1 MKLSPKYL
9 FLILTAILSGLI
21 IWLLFLVLR
30 TDYSINI
37 PAEKECSS
45 DNDFNLSSH
54 LSNWDSLNFSGSFPY
69 TIYLDSSDKCDVNA
83 IAGYLAAMDSV
94 NSDYSNN
101 RQIISIALTDSLQSR
116 INSSFNR
123 YNPDSLILMM
133 QWAEKFNQ
141 YKEFDRSNA
150 KLYRVIYKHWL
161 SFTANKLGEYYES
174 NPKCKYDFKFNYLCA
189 VCQSK
194 NFSVPVGNT
203 NSEKII
209 FNMLNKNY
217 AYLFSKFWYD
227 TGFIYKL
234 LMLLIAVI
242 TGYGYYCIFKVHL
255 KLNKK

>member
-9 FLILTAILSGLI
+9 FFILTGIVFVVI
-21 IWLLFLVLR
+21 IWFLFKVTR
-30 TDYSINI
+30 TDYTYTI

-45 DNDFNLSSH
+45 ENDFNLTPH
-54 LSNWDSLNFSGSFPY
+54 LLNWDSSNFLGSFPY
-69 TIYLDSSDKCDVNA
+69 SIYLDSSDICNVSA

-94 NSDYSNN
+94 NSDFSNN

-116 INSSFNR
+116 IFSSLKR
-123 YNPDSLILMM
+123 YNPDSLIIMM

-141 YKEFDRSNA
+141 YKAFDRSNA

-161 SFTANKLGEYYES
+161 SFTANQLGEYYNS
-174 NPKCKYDFKFNYLCA
+174 NPQCKYDFKFNYLSA
-189 VCQSK
+189 ICQSK

-203 NSEKII
+203 NSEKIV
-209 FNMLNKNY
+209 FNMINKNY

-227 TGFIYKL
+227 TGYIYKL
-234 LMLLIAVI
+234 LILLIVGI

-255 KLNKK
+255 KLKKK